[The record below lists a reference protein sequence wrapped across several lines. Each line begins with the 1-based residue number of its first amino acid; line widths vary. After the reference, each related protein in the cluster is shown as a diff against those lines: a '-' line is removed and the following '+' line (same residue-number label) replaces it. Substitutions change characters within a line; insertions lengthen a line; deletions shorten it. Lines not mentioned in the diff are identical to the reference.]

1 MSQNLVAYFSASG
14 VTAQVATKLAKA
26 AAADLYVIK
35 PQVPYTQADLNWQ
48 DANSRSSKEMHDTS
62 SRPALLDK
70 DAPIAS
76 HSLIFLGFPIWWYIA
91 PTIINSFLEAYDF
104 SGKTVVFFGKTI
116 VLFATSGGSGF
127 GKAVAS
133 LQQSAPKAKIREGQ
147 VFKPSVSEQELAAW
161 VATLG
166 L

>member
-104 SGKTVVFFGKTI
+104 SGKTI